1 MCLIVL
7 CERSWVFTGQ
17 FLNTYVSSRPF
28 FTKHICIFYVFCM
41 CLWIFRFLQVF
52 SASQLLEK
60 WSFLRPGTMSEEAT
74 QVAEGQVMPEA
85 DEKPKVTCFR
95 CRLEYD
101 LEACIAKNKNWVC
114 KDCHATHTTMTRNG
128 VNPDKTLSEE
138 GLLNFYTRSK
148 EERTQ
153 HQGEK
158 LSYKKTRAF
167 MKEELLTQTKRVF
180 TQKLS
185 GQYKPLSMW
194 KQEGCSAEELERIE
208 ATCEWKPD
216 PVFGK
221 VYKVTLASEVV
232 ERVQEEVERKLV
244 ELETAFK
251 RKKLPA
257 GTPRLALQDGT
268 AQETAVEE
276 TAYQD
281 LESDEEEPVPV
292 QGGKGKGKDPAAKAA
307 AQAAREEA
315 KRAKKNFKQLG
326 ALLGRSLST
335 LTGVAQKLGKLEQDL
350 EGPGLEGL
358 PEATR
363 EELLELSG
371 RLPQMQNR
379 GQDVLQ
385 QTAAGH
391 TTWQGQ
397 LPLDFTAAD
406 IAEAIKNGNQ
416 LIRTL
421 QTRKRELRDTGANG
435 KAKAESGPNK
445 RARK

>member
-1 MCLIVL
+1 
-7 CERSWVFTGQ
+7 
-17 FLNTYVSSRPF
+17 
-28 FTKHICIFYVFCM
+28 
-41 CLWIFRFLQVF
+41 
-52 SASQLLEK
+52 
-60 WSFLRPGTMSEEAT
+60 MSEEAT
-74 QVAEGQVMPEA
+74 LVAEAPVMQQAEG
-85 DEKPKVTCFR
+85 KPQVTCFR
-95 CRLEYD
+95 CRLDYD
-101 LEACIAKNKNWVC
+101 VVACILKNKNWVC
-114 KDCHATHTTMTRNG
+114 KDCHATHTTMARNG
-128 VNPDKTLSEE
+128 LNPDKSLTEE
-138 GLLNFYTRSK
+138 GLLSFYTRSK

-185 GQYKPLSMW
+185 GEYKPLSMW
-194 KQEGCSAEELERIE
+194 KQEGCSEEELDRIE

-251 RKKLPA
+251 RKKVPA

-268 AQETAVEE
+268 AQEPTGDE

-281 LESDEEEPVPV
+281 LESDEEEAVAV
-292 QGGKGKGKDPAAKAA
+292 KGGKGKSKDPAAKAA

-315 KRAKKNFKQLG
+315 RRAKKNFKQLG
-326 ALLGRSLST
+326 ALLGRSLAT
-335 LTGVAQKLGKLEQDL
+335 LTGVSQKLGRLEEDL
-350 EGPGLEGL
+350 AGQGLEGL

-379 GQDVLQ
+379 GQEVLQ

-416 LIRTL
+416 LVRTL
-421 QTRKRELRDTGANG
+421 QNRKRELRATAA
-435 KAKAESGPNK
+435 KAKAKGDARPTK
-445 RARK
+445 RSRK